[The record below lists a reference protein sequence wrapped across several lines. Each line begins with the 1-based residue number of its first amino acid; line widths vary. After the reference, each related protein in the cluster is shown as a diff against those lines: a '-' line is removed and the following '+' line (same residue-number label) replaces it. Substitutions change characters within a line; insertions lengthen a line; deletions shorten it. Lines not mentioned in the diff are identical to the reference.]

1 LVAANTGDQPVKTGG
16 LRDIFRGGDI
26 GVAGALVLII
36 AMMIVP
42 LPTFVLDILMVTSIA
57 SGVVML
63 LISMFLQKSL
73 DLLSFPSIV
82 LVMTLFRLALNISS
96 TRLILGLGAA
106 FDGQVVLA
114 FANFVTAGNFVV
126 GGVIFAII
134 TLVNF
139 IVITKGAERVAEVAA
154 RFTLDAMPG
163 KQMSIDADLNAG
175 LIDGDMAKKRREDL
189 SKESTFFGAMDGAN
203 KFVRGDAI
211 AGIVIVFV
219 NLIGGLIIGVMQ
231 QGMEMQEAMNIFF
244 KLTIGDGLVG
254 QVPALLVSI
263 ATGLVVTKSAS
274 ADSLG
279 ADLIT
284 QLGNQ
289 PRAFAYTAMVL
300 GLFGIIPGL
309 PTAPFMV
316 LAGASGMVAFLIFRA
331 KAKAEM
337 AELGRAMGG
346 GDDAAKEAMKKPESL
361 LSTLALDPIAL
372 KTGRNLVPLIDPS
385 QDGPLLERITLIRY
399 HIGQELGFVIPGV
412 RVMDDLSLP
421 PNEYVVEIRG
431 TKVSNGVALVNY
443 HYVPQ
448 SVQDLSAKNITAEE
462 TVDPVTKLP
471 GAWVVDDF
479 LPQLQ
484 EAGLTVMS
492 PVDYIANHFTEVVKQ
507 HADEIMTRQNV
518 QSLLELVKNTN
529 AAIVRELVPDM
540 LSLGQVHKVLQLL
553 VKERISIRDLST
565 ILERLADY
573 AHVSRDTSLLAEYVR
588 QALARQVCSQYAD
601 KDDTITVLTIDP
613 RLEETMIGS
622 LHHSEY
628 GSFLAIDPSVG
639 EKILAQLQ
647 EYMPYFKKIN
657 SPVIV
662 LCSPRLRPHFKR
674 FTERNYPNIVV
685 LSYNEIVPQI
695 KVQSIGIISVD
706 EY

>member
-1 LVAANTGDQPVKTGG
+1 MVTTNTSDQPVKSGG
-16 LRDIFRGGDI
+16 FRDIFRGGDL
-26 GVAGALVLII
+26 GVALALVLII
-36 AMMIVP
+36 AMMIIP
-42 LPTFVLDILMVTSIA
+42 MPTFILDILMVFSIA
-57 SGVVML
+57 MGVTLL

-82 LVMTLFRLALNISS
+82 LVFTLYRLALSISS
-96 TRLILGLGAA
+96 TRMILALGRA
-106 FDGQVVLA
+106 FDGEVILA

-219 NLIGGLIIGVMQ
+219 DLIGGLIIGMMQ
-231 QGMEMQEAMNIFF
+231 QGMELQEAMDVYF
-244 KLTIGDGLVG
+244 KLTIGDGLVS
-254 QVPALLVSI
+254 QVPALLTSI

-274 ADSLG
+274 TDSLG
-279 ADLIT
+279 ADLIS

-289 PRAFAYTAMVL
+289 PRAFAYTSMVL
-300 GLFGIIPGL
+300 GLFGLIPGL
-309 PTAPFMV
+309 PTVPFFI
-316 LAGASGMVAFLIFRA
+316 LSAATGLVAFMIFRS

-337 AELGRAMGG
+337 AELGRAVGG
-346 GDDAAKEAMKKPESL
+346 GEDAAKEAMKKPESL

-443 HYVPQ
+443 HYVPMSIQ
-448 SVQDLSAKNITAEE
+448 ELSAKNITAEE

-484 EAGLTVMS
+484 EAGITVMS

-588 QALARQVCSQYAD
+588 QALARQVCTQYSD

-657 SPVIV
+657 SPVLV

>member
-1 LVAANTGDQPVKTGG
+1 
-16 LRDIFRGGDI
+16 
-26 GVAGALVLII
+26 
-36 AMMIVP
+36 
-42 LPTFVLDILMVTSIA
+42 
-57 SGVVML
+57 
-63 LISMFLQKSL
+63 
-73 DLLSFPSIV
+73 
-82 LVMTLFRLALNISS
+82 
-96 TRLILGLGAA
+96 
-106 FDGQVVLA
+106 
-114 FANFVTAGNFVV
+114 
-126 GGVIFAII
+126 
-134 TLVNF
+134 
-139 IVITKGAERVAEVAA
+139 E
-154 RFTLDAMPG
+154 
-163 KQMSIDADLNAG
+163 
-175 LIDGDMAKKRREDL
+175 
-189 SKESTFFGAMDGAN
+189 
-203 KFVRGDAI
+203 
-211 AGIVIVFV
+211 
-219 NLIGGLIIGVMQ
+219 
-231 QGMEMQEAMNIFF
+231 
-244 KLTIGDGLVG
+244 
-254 QVPALLVSI
+254 
-263 ATGLVVTKSAS
+263 
-274 ADSLG
+274 
-279 ADLIT
+279 
-284 QLGNQ
+284 
-289 PRAFAYTAMVL
+289 
-300 GLFGIIPGL
+300 
-309 PTAPFMV
+309 
-316 LAGASGMVAFLIFRA
+316 
-331 KAKAEM
+331 
-337 AELGRAMGG
+337 
-346 GDDAAKEAMKKPESL
+346 DAAKEAMKKPESL

-443 HYVPQ
+443 HYVPMSIQ
-448 SVQDLSAKNITAEE
+448 ELSAKNITAEE

-639 EKILAQLQ
+639 EKILSQLQ

-685 LSYNEIVPQI
+685 LSYNEVVPQI